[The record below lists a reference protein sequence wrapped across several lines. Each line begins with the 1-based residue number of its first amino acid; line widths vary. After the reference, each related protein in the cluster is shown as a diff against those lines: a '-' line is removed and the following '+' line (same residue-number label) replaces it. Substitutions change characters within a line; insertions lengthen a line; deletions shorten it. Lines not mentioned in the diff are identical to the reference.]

1 MARKK
6 QAKNEPKP
14 IKKKRKTKKIKEILE
29 PIIKHKNSNQVTLR
43 QKHHIEN
50 LDPKR
55 FELLPDDFSDEAILF
70 IKRHNREKKFDPKKL
85 KILSFGLKAIVF
97 EYSNTISYVVERKP
111 IDDTIQYK
119 LTEIY
124 YDSKLQEYLDNLLFV
139 GTVNT
144 PYL

>member
-1 MARKK
+1 MPRKK
-6 QAKNEPKP
+6 QEKTEPKP
-14 IKKKRKTKKIKEILE
+14 VKKKRKTKKIVKEVLE
-29 PIIKHKNSNQVTLR
+29 PVLKHKNSNQVTLR

-124 YDSKLQEYLDNLLFV
+124 YDSKMQEYLDNLLFV
-139 GTVNT
+139 GT
-144 PYL
+144 LD

>member
-1 MARKK
+1 MPRKK
-6 QAKNEPKP
+6 KEKTEPKP
-14 IKKKRKTKKIKEILE
+14 VKKKRKTKKIVEEVLE

-55 FELLPDDFSDEAILF
+55 FDLLPNDFSDEAILF

-124 YDSKLQEYLDNLLFV
+124 YDTKSQEYLDNLLFV
-139 GTVNT
+139 GA
-144 PYL
+144 LD

>member
-1 MARKK
+1 MPRKK
-6 QAKNEPKP
+6 KEETEPNP
-14 IKKKRKTKKIKEILE
+14 IKKKRKTKKVKEILE
-29 PIIKHKNSNQVTLR
+29 PIIKHKNLNQVTLR

-111 IDDTIQYK
+111 IDDTVQYK

-124 YDSKLQEYLDNLLFV
+124 YDTKLQEYLDNLLFV
-139 GTVNT
+139 GT
-144 PYL
+144 LD

>member
-1 MARKK
+1 MPRKK
-6 QAKNEPKP
+6 KEETELKP
-14 IKKKRKTKKIKEILE
+14 IKKKRKTKKVKEILE

-43 QKHHIEN
+43 QKHHIET

-111 IDDTIQYK
+111 IDDTVQYK

-124 YDSKLQEYLDNLLFV
+124 YDTKLQEYLDNLLFV
-139 GTVNT
+139 GT
-144 PYL
+144 LD

>member
-1 MARKK
+1 MPRKK
-6 QAKNEPKP
+6 KEKTESKP
-14 IKKKRKTKKIKEILE
+14 IKKKRKTKKIVEEVLE
-29 PIIKHKNSNQVTLR
+29 PVIKHKNSNKVTLR
-43 QKHHIEN
+43 QKHHIET

-55 FELLPDDFSDEAILF
+55 FDLLPDDFSDEAILF

-111 IDDTIQYK
+111 IDNTIQYK

-124 YDSKLQEYLDNLLFV
+124 YDTKSQEYLGNLLFV
-139 GTVNT
+139 GT
-144 PYL
+144 LD

>member
-1 MARKK
+1 MPRKK
-6 QAKNEPKP
+6 KEETELKP
-14 IKKKRKTKKIKEILE
+14 IKKKRKTKKVKEVLE

-43 QKHHIEN
+43 QKHHIKT

-55 FELLPDDFSDEAILF
+55 FELLLDDFSDEAILF

-111 IDDTIQYK
+111 IDDTVQYK

-124 YDSKLQEYLDNLLFV
+124 YDTKLQEYLDNLLFV
-139 GTVNT
+139 GT
-144 PYL
+144 LD

>member
-1 MARKK
+1 MPRKK
-6 QAKNEPKP
+6 KEKTETKP
-14 IKKKRKTKKIKEILE
+14 IEKKRKTKKIAEDILE
-29 PIIKHKNSNQVTLR
+29 PVLKHKNSNQVTLR

-111 IDDTIQYK
+111 IEDTIQYK

-124 YDSKLQEYLDNLLFV
+124 YDSKMQEYLDNLLFV
-139 GTVNT
+139 GT
-144 PYL
+144 LD

>member
-1 MARKK
+1 MPRKK
-6 QAKNEPKP
+6 QAKTEPKP
-14 IKKKRKTKKIKEILE
+14 IKKKRKTKKVKEILE

-124 YDSKLQEYLDNLLFV
+124 YDTKIQEYLDNLLFV
-139 GTVNT
+139 GT
-144 PYL
+144 LD